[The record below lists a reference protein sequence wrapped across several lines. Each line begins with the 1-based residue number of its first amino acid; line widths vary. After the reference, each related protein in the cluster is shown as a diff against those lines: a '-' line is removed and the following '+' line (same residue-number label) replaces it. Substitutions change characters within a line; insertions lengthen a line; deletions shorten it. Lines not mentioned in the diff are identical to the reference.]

1 MIRFWDTEVYCM
13 EKSELD
19 RGWLFSYFC
28 QKGHT
33 DDMILVYDA
42 GAYYGYLNYQTL
54 LNAVSSGTNDYII
67 TEKYIHKKND
77 GQIWEHL
84 HVLLK
89 QLEERGIRK
98 QAFIP
103 VFDEQGQ
110 LLYFAYEYEKGL
122 STFYIDIAL
131 MELQEKD
138 TLLFF
143 EEAYPRVKSVCI
155 DECNEWAYIFSNIL
169 DMYDIPYFCEGEKW
183 ELLFPAKNR
192 TLNDSA
198 YGRMT
203 IYAEGAEHFRE
214 YASDKLLSNWEF
226 VMKVRQNKHS
236 FLTEKIKKDLKNKNV
251 KVQTMYFPT
260 ESRSKTSDEE
270 IRRMHRVFPLEKRCW
285 DDIVGRSQIKRIIG
299 EKIDWEAWLDAQN
312 VRKQNSKEFYV
323 RGKSIETKNYGNGK
337 HHIYIIG
344 PCIAMSSCVLREEE
358 SIGCILAEKLK
369 EKDYAVE
376 CIMYPLHHS
385 MLYEEMI
392 QSLTLMEND
401 IVILIDRLMEKK
413 PDYQSDLP
421 VADIIKKR
429 QDDWFWDIP
438 MHATAK
444 GCFEIANA
452 MANWLE
458 PLLNDTVSDDPK
470 CLQMGKVILDE
481 KAQKKLEKYI
491 RQVKE
496 CQRIEKGSSVG
507 AIVMNCNPMTRGHL
521 YLIEHARSKVDYLY
535 IFVVQEDK
543 SDFRFEERFAM
554 VKQVTEQF
562 ENVIVVPSGEF
573 VLSYATMPL
582 YFEKEEKKEDTLDAA
597 HDLTIFGEYVA
608 KELRITKRFV
618 GEELLDPVT
627 RQYNE
632 AMKRILPNYGIEV
645 EEIKRLET
653 DQGIISASAVR
664 KWIKEDNWEA
674 VKKFVPAAVYSRLR
688 LESGRNNE

>member
-1 MIRFWDTEVYCM
+1 MIRFLDMEVYCM

-19 RGWLFSYFC
+19 RSWLFSYFC

-143 EEAYPRVKSVCI
+143 EEAYPRVK
-155 DECNEWAYIFSNIL
+155 
-169 DMYDIPYFCEGEKW
+169 
-183 ELLFPAKNR
+183 
-192 TLNDSA
+192 
-198 YGRMT
+198 
-203 IYAEGAEHFRE
+203 
-214 YASDKLLSNWEF
+214 
-226 VMKVRQNKHS
+226 
-236 FLTEKIKKDLKNKNV
+236 NV

-270 IRRMHRVFPLEKRCW
+270 IRRMHRVFPLEKRC
-285 DDIVGRSQIKRIIG
+285 
-299 EKIDWEAWLDAQN
+299 WEAWLDAQN

-401 IVILIDRLMEKK
+401 IVILIDRLMERK

-429 QDDWFWDIP
+429 HDDWFWDIP

-470 CLQMGKVILDE
+470 CLQMGKIILDE

-582 YFEKEEKKEDTLDAA
+582 HFEKEEKKEDTLDAA

-608 KELRITKRFV
+608 KELGITKRFV

>member
-19 RGWLFSYFC
+19 RSWLFSYFC

-260 ESRSKTSDEE
+260 ESRS
-270 IRRMHRVFPLEKRCW
+270 
-285 DDIVGRSQIKRIIG
+285 
-299 EKIDWEAWLDAQN
+299 
-312 VRKQNSKEFYV
+312 
-323 RGKSIETKNYGNGK
+323 IETKNYGNGK

-401 IVILIDRLMEKK
+401 IVILIDRQMERK

-491 RQVKE
+491 RQVKK

-608 KELRITKRFV
+608 KELGITKRFV